1 MVPHK
6 PRKGTSVSED
16 YRGPFLSQLRTKLK
30 KVEDDVAVEN
40 IMIEL
45 DEIIW

>member
-6 PRKGTSVSED
+6 PRKGTSVSEV
-16 YRGPFLSQLRTKLK
+16 YLGTFLSQLRTKLK